1 MSKQRSV
8 SVSRQI
14 AAPAEVIF
22 DILADPSRHAE
33 IDGSGTVR
41 GAKLDDPERLKM
53 GARFGMKMK
62 IVVPYDMR
70 STVVEFEE
78 NRLIAWA
85 HFGKHRWRYELEPND
100 EGTLVTETFDWSTAL
115 SPQFIELAGYP
126 KKHPANMEKTL
137 ERLDAVATAD
147 AAKG

>member
-1 MSKQRSV
+1 MAKQRSV

-14 AAPAEVIF
+14 AAPANVIF

-53 GARFGMKMK
+53 GTKFGMKMK
-62 IVVPYDMR
+62 IIVPYDMR

-78 NRLIAWA
+78 DRLIAWA

-100 EGTLVTETFDWSTAL
+100 DGTLVTETFDWSTAL
-115 SPQFIELAGYP
+115 SPQFIELSGYP
-126 KKHPANMEKTL
+126 KKHPVNMEKTL

-147 AAKG
+147 AAAG

>member
-1 MSKQRSV
+1 MSNPRSV

-14 AAPAEVIF
+14 AAPADVIF

-41 GAKLDDPERLKM
+41 GSKDDQPERLEL
-53 GARFGMKMK
+53 GSRFGMKMK

-78 NRLIAWA
+78 DRLIAWA

-100 EGTLVTETFDWSTAL
+100 DGTLVTETFDWSTSKAPVVL
-115 SPQFIELAGYP
+115 EKAGYP
-126 KKHPANMEKTL
+126 QMHLTNIRRTL
-137 ERLDAVATAD
+137 DKLAELAED
-147 AAKG
+147 